1 MKRRS
6 ENYGILARNKKN
18 GTLILG
24 LLVYMIFSCNENV
37 LVVTEEVICDFTE
50 TNTIG
55 QIVGADDPSDWQPR
69 LIPDT
74 GFPASF
80 AVAPAYPNPAGLD
93 SVVLGDNPRIGCV
106 ISYAMVAGIQ
116 SVKVSVDNGPT
127 LSEDIQ
133 QAGFYSIF
141 WNLQDDSGQ
150 PLPER
155 CYRIRIS
162 LTADETTIVSFGD
175 IQIKR

>member
-1 MKRRS
+1 MAFS
-6 ENYGILARNKKN
+6 QGPKKN

-24 LLVYMIFSCNENV
+24 LLVYMIFSCKENV

-50 TNTIG
+50 TNTLG

-69 LIPDT
+69 LILGT

-106 ISYAMVAGIQ
+106 ITYAVVAGIQ

-127 LSEDIQ
+127 LLEDIQ

-141 WNLQDDSGQ
+141 WNLQDDSGKAVTEFAY
-150 PLPER
+150 P
-155 CYRIRIS
+155 
-162 LTADETTIVSFGD
+162 
-175 IQIKR
+175 

>member
-6 ENYGILARNKKN
+6 ENYGFLARNKKN
-18 GTLILG
+18 ATLILG
-24 LLVYMIFSCNENV
+24 L

-93 SVVLGDNPRIGCV
+93 SVVWETIQESDALLHTQRSQPFRALRLEWITAQHYWKTFNKPDFTPFSGIFKMIQVRLLQNSHILNRRRDNPCINWGK
-106 ISYAMVAGIQ
+106 S
-116 SVKVSVDNGPT
+116 D
-127 LSEDIQ
+127 
-133 QAGFYSIF
+133 
-141 WNLQDDSGQ
+141 
-150 PLPER
+150 
-155 CYRIRIS
+155 
-162 LTADETTIVSFGD
+162 
-175 IQIKR
+175 